1 MSGFIS
7 PKRAVKS
14 RMDSRIFSDFNCGI
28 LSLVEE
34 VFCSALIAPGVHI
47 NFAAKRKMAST
58 ICSGVVI
65 SFLPLFRLYFNE
77 RIYEYGDKVKVEQNS
92 MQKLKFLEL
101 NSGKVFK
108 TITKPQYTTR
118 K

>member
-47 NFAAKRKMAST
+47 NFAAKRKIGS
-58 ICSGVVI
+58 IIGGLRQIGWSVWR
-65 SFLPLFRLYFNE
+65 SNLFSSL
-77 RIYEYGDKVKVEQNS
+77 IWT
-92 MQKLKFLEL
+92 LL
-101 NSGKVFK
+101 
-108 TITKPQYTTR
+108 
-118 K
+118 